1 MHALGPSGARARIA
15 LGRSSRSACS
25 PVDSASSSTSAHR
38 SLFRMAFARDVDL
51 SHQKRS
57 FRTNS
62 GRHGS
67 STISK
72 SLSTSSR
79 TPSSDSAQRLVPSNP
94 ISATR
99 FPPPSFPP
107 SFGQNQLVPV
117 SDETSRRLHNILA
130 CFEAPVRFAFAYGS
144 GVFSQTAA
152 GPEHTKRPAT
162 KDGKKMID
170 FIMAVTHP
178 QHWHSLNMAQ
188 HPSHY
193 SMLSRLL
200 GSIGIGLVQQRG
212 AKIWYNPYVTLE
224 DELIKYGI
232 MSVDD
237 LCDDLLDWETLYVSG
252 RMHKPVALIT
262 SDARVRL
269 AQQVNLASALR
280 TALLLLPKEFSE
292 VELYTRIASLSYTGD
307 FRMSVPGGENSN
319 KVRNIVLNQRE
330 EFRRLYAGLM
340 RNLGTLSV
348 EEVRQ
353 NRYKIVQDDSVTT
366 RASYAA
372 RLPRCLRQKVQDHYT
387 SRPDLDP
394 AFLKLSLSKTLDE
407 VPRKP
412 SSIEREETLNA
423 FWRAAVQRDDLNEVL
438 LQMIAQTVKGPAWS
452 QSVKGIYTAG
462 FTRTFRYVAAKV
474 GKVSNPIATSQS
486 SCFGALIQSFS
497 LHLLQCCST
506 LRARNRQISQVE
518 DAIPESAR
526 RLSKL
531 RLSECV

>member
-1 MHALGPSGARARIA
+1 MQSLRHQSSKTGCALA
-15 LGRSSRSACS
+15 RSSRLACWQ
-25 PVDSASSSTSAHR
+25 VDSASSSSTACR
-38 SLFRMAFARDVDL
+38 SSFHIECGHDVDR
-51 SHQKRS
+51 SHQRRG
-57 FRTNS
+57 FRLNRERQS
-62 GRHGS
+62 S
-67 STISK
+67 STSSK
-72 SLSTSSR
+72 GLSTSSR
-79 TPSSDSAQRLVPSNP
+79 TTSSDSASRLVPSNP
-94 ISATR
+94 VSATR

-107 SFGQNQLVPV
+107 SFGSNQLVPV
-117 SDETSRRLHNILA
+117 SDETNRRLHNVLA
-130 CFEAPVRFAFAYGS
+130 CFDAPVRFAFAYGS
-144 GVFSQTAA
+144 GVFSQTEA
-152 GPEHTKRPAT
+152 GPEHAKRPAT
-162 KDGKKMID
+162 KDGKKMVD

-178 QHWHSLNMAQ
+178 QHWHSINMAQ
-188 HPSHY
+188 HPNHY

-200 GSIGIGLVQQRG
+200 GSVGIGLVQERG
-212 AKIWYNPYVTLE
+212 AKIWYNPYVKLE

-280 TALLLLPKEFSE
+280 TALLLLPKEFGE

-348 EEVRQ
+348 EEMRH
-353 NRYKIVQDDSVTT
+353 NRYKIVQDDSIST

-394 AFLKLSLSKTLDE
+394 AFLNLSLSKTLEE

-412 SSIEREETLNA
+412 SSVQREEVLNA
-423 FWRAAVQRDDLNEVL
+423 FWRAAVQRDDFGEVL
-438 LQMIAQTVKGPAWS
+438 LQMISQTVKGRAWS
-452 QSVKGIYTAG
+452 QSLKGIYTAG
-462 FTRTFRYVAAKV
+462 FIRTFRYVAAKI
-474 GKVSNPIATSQS
+474 GKYFEGRKETDKS
-486 SCFGALIQSFS
+486 G
-497 LHLLQCCST
+497 
-506 LRARNRQISQVE
+506 
-518 DAIPESAR
+518 
-526 RLSKL
+526 
-531 RLSECV
+531 